1 MASAQCKKPP
11 RREPRGLSY
20 GCRVWRRMA
29 CVDGRPA
36 GQARSIAC
44 RASCGCVL
52 FGLTA
57 IAAVRLP
64 YLAMAGHGALHPP
77 GLSTDHVSEIFWWWQ
92 AAQSRRE
99 DRVQSEGGH
108 RPAVAGATERERGA
122 GTPERPFGSGPV
134 RLTGGSL
141 GSPGSGFSSRC
152 RAMGHRSSCRLAAG
166 DPLGRVS
173 DRPDGAGWP
182 WSGRHVMASAVRDG
196 GVLHNV
202 EGHPCPLPRARQN
215 RATAAD
221 VHRVSGRR
229 CQPR

>member
-1 MASAQCKKPP
+1 VIPLRSALLSAVALRSSWPAYGRPGSDKDEPMLSAHAKS
-11 RREPRGLSY
+11 PRGVNLGGFRLGAAS
-20 GCRVWRRMA
+20 GGEWLGG
-29 CVDGRPA
+29 GRLA

-64 YLAMAGHGALHPP
+64 YLAMAGRGALHPP
-77 GLSTDHVSEIFWWWQ
+77 GLSTDHCAEIFWWWQ

-122 GTPERPFGSGPV
+122 GTPERWFGSGPV

-141 GSPGSGFSSRC
+141 ESPGAGFSSRC
-152 RAMGHRSSCRLAAG
+152 RAMGHRSSFRRVAG
-166 DPLGRVS
+166 NPR
-173 DRPDGAGWP
+173 GAGFGTGP
-182 WSGRHVMASAVRDG
+182 NVRAGRSV
-196 GVLHNV
+196 
-202 EGHPCPLPRARQN
+202 
-215 RATAAD
+215 
-221 VHRVSGRR
+221 
-229 CQPR
+229 